1 MVCKRINRANG
12 LNAIGSILQAAN
24 NTPVIKDL
32 VLIGGGHS
40 HVAVLKKFGM
50 KPLPGL
56 QITLITR
63 DVHTPYSGMLPGFIA
78 GHYSY
83 DESHIDLRPLAKFCG
98 ARLIHAPATFLQLE
112 DKQVICGERPAIRY
126 DILSINTGS
135 TPSHIEVPGS
145 REHTLAVKPI
155 NEFLQGW
162 EMLMQDVLE
171 HKGDFKIVVV
181 GAGAGGVEVSLA
193 TQFHLQNLL
202 KDNLISSEKLSFDL
216 IAGNGPVL
224 ATHNNS
230 IQVRFR
236 RVLKERE
243 ITIHNDSKA
252 KRVNSNTIELENG
265 ETLHADAII
274 WATHASAPSWYKE
287 SGLAVDERGFIKV
300 NDSLQSTSHV
310 DVFAAGDIATVVD
323 YPRPKSGVFAVR
335 QGPPLY
341 KNIRRALIEKPLKKH
356 VPQISFLSLISTG
369 DKCAIGSRGIF
380 TFEGAWIWKL
390 KDYIDRQFMRKYQQ
404 LPEMNEEP
412 ESLDSELVDKDTLK
426 EISAIAMRCGGC
438 GAKVGSNV
446 LSRVVN
452 QLKTVTRNDVVLGLD
467 APDDAAV
474 LQVPAGKVQVQSV
487 DYFRSFIDDPYV
499 FGQIAANHSLGD
511 VFAMGAEA
519 QAAMA
524 IATVPYGKEQVVE
537 QQLQQMMQGALDVL
551 NQHNAALIGG
561 HSSEGAELSFGLSVT
576 GLIEKEKILAK
587 SGMQAGDVIILTK
600 PIGTGTLFAA
610 DMRGKAK
617 GRWITQ
623 AIDSMVHSNHAAA
636 QCFNKYDV
644 HACTDVTGFGVLGHL
659 VEMLR
664 VGQVDI
670 SIDIDSIP
678 ILKGAIESMQL
689 GIFSS
694 LQPSN
699 VRLRRAIKN
708 QEAAVEHTFYPLLF
722 DPQTAGGLLASVPG
736 QFKDSCVSELQDLGY
751 EHASIIGTV
760 QKQGD
765 SLESIFINL

>member
-1 MVCKRINRANG
+1 MQVAK
-12 LNAIGSILQAAN
+12 

-50 KPLPGL
+50 NPISGL

-63 DVHTPYSGMLPGFIA
+63 DVHTPYSGMLPGYIA
-78 GHYSY
+78 GHHSY
-83 DESHIDLRPLAKFCG
+83 DESHIDLRPLAKFAG
-98 ARLIHAPATFLQLE
+98 ARLIHVPATFLEL
-112 DKQVICGERPAIRY
+112 DNKQVICGDRPPIAY
-126 DILSINTGS
+126 DVLSINTGS
-135 TPSHIEVPGS
+135 TPSHIEVPGAQQ
-145 REHTLAVKPI
+145 HALAVKPI

-162 EMLMQDVLE
+162 DALMLNVLK
-171 HKGDFKIVVV
+171 HKGEFKVAVV
-181 GAGAGGVEVSLA
+181 GVGAGGVEVALA
-193 TQFHLQNLL
+193 TQFHLQQLLRENSLTAENLR
-202 KDNLISSEKLSFDL
+202 FDL
-216 IAGNGPVL
+216 VTGNGSILP
-224 ATHNNS
+224 THNAS
-230 IQVRFR
+230 VQHRFR
-236 RVLKERE
+236 RVLSERGV
-243 ITIHNDSKA
+243 TLQKGSKA
-252 KRVNSNTIELENG
+252 KRVNENAIELDNG
-265 ETLHADAII
+265 ETLQADAII
-274 WATHASAPSWYKE
+274 WATHASAPAWYKE
-287 SGLAVDERGFIKV
+287 SGLAVDNRGFIKI
-300 NDSLQSTSHV
+300 DSSLQSVSHK
-310 DVFAAGDIATVVD
+310 DVFAAGDIATVTN

-341 KNIRRALIEKPLKKH
+341 KNIRRALTNKSLKKH

-390 KDYIDRQFMRKYQQ
+390 KDYIDREFMRKYNE
-404 LPEMNEEP
+404 LPEMEHDKDP
-412 ESLDSELVDKDTLK
+412 IHSELASADALK

-452 QLKTVTRNDVVLGLD
+452 QLTTVKRDDVILGLD

-474 LQVPAGKVQVQSV
+474 LEVPPGKVQVQSV
-487 DYFRSFIDDPYV
+487 DYFRSFVDDPYV

-524 IATVPYGKEQVVE
+524 IATVPYGKEKVVE
-537 QQLQQMMQGALDVL
+537 QQLHQMMDGALQVL

-576 GLIEKEKILAK
+576 GLIEKQKLLAK
-587 SGMQAGDVIILTK
+587 GGMQVGDVIIITK
-600 PIGTGTLFAA
+600 PVGTGTLFAA
-610 DMRGKAK
+610 DMRGKSK

-623 AIDSMVHSNHAAA
+623 AIESMIHSNHAAA
-636 QCFNKYDV
+636 QCLYNYDV
-644 HACTDVTGFGVLGHL
+644 HSCTDVTGFGVLGHL
-659 VEMLR
+659 VEMVR
-664 VGQVDI
+664 AGQVDI
-670 SIDIDSIP
+670 SIDINNLPVLD
-678 ILKGAIESMQL
+678 GALETMQL

-708 QEAAVEHTFYPLLF
+708 QDVAIKHELYPLLF
-722 DPQTAGGLLASVPG
+722 DPQTAGGLLATIPK
-736 QFKDSCVSELQDLGY
+736 QHKDACVAELHQLGY
-751 EHASIIGTV
+751 QHTCVLGEVV
-760 QKQGD
+760 QLSD
-765 SLESIFINL
+765 AIESVMINL

>member
-1 MVCKRINRANG
+1 M
-12 LNAIGSILQAAN
+12 QAVK

-50 KPLPGL
+50 NPIEGL

-63 DVHTPYSGMLPGFIA
+63 DVHTPYSGMLPGYIA

-83 DESHIDLRPLAKFCG
+83 DESHIDLRPLARFAG
-98 ARLIHAPATFLQLE
+98 ARLIHTSATFLKPEEKL
-112 DKQVICGERPAIRY
+112 VLCGDRPAINY
-126 DILSINTGS
+126 DVLSINTGS

-145 REHTLAVKPI
+145 KQHALAVKPI
-155 NEFLQGW
+155 NEFLLGW
-162 EMLMQDVLE
+162 DELMNNALGN
-171 HKGDFKIVVV
+171 KGEFKVVVV
-181 GAGAGGVEVSLA
+181 GSGAGGVEVALA
-193 TQFHLQNLL
+193 TQFHLQQLL
-202 KDNLISSEKLSFDL
+202 KQHGLSAELLKFEL
-216 IAGNGPVL
+216 IAGSGPIL
-224 ATHNNS
+224 ATHNAS
-230 IQVRFR
+230 IQSRFR
-236 RVLKERE
+236 RVLSERKV
-243 ITIHNDSKA
+243 TIHKGNKA
-252 KRVNSNTIELENG
+252 TRVDEGKIELDSG
-265 ETLHADAII
+265 EIVSADAII
-274 WATHASAPSWYKE
+274 WATHASAPTWYKE
-287 SGLAVDERGFIKV
+287 SGLAVDDKGFVLV
-300 NDSLQSTSHV
+300 NDSLQSVSHK
-310 DVFAAGDIATVVD
+310 DIFAAGDIATVTN

-341 KNIRRALIEKPLKKH
+341 KNIRRALINRTLKKH

-380 TFEGAWIWKL
+380 TFEGAWVWRL
-390 KDYIDRQFMRKYQQ
+390 KDYIDREFMRKYNE
-404 LPEMNEEP
+404 LPEMENSKNP
-412 ESLDSELVDKDTLK
+412 IYSELANPDDLKD
-426 EISAIAMRCGGC
+426 ISAIAMRCGGC

-452 QLKTVTRNDVVLGLD
+452 QLTTVKRDDVILGLD

-474 LQVPAGKVQVQSV
+474 LEVPSGKVQVQSV

-511 VFAMGAEA
+511 IFAMGAEA

-524 IATVPYGKEQVVE
+524 IATVPYGKERVVE
-537 QQLQQMMQGALDVL
+537 QQLHQMMDGALQVL

-576 GLIEKEKILAK
+576 GLIEKQKLLAK
-587 SGMQAGDVIILTK
+587 GGMQVGDVIIITK
-600 PIGTGTLFAA
+600 PVGTGTLFAA

-623 AIDSMVHSNHAAA
+623 AIESMILSNHAAA
-636 QCFNKYDV
+636 QCLYKYDV

-659 VEMLR
+659 VEMVR
-664 VGQVDI
+664 AGQVDI
-670 SIDIDSIP
+670 SLDINSLP
-678 ILKGAIESMQL
+678 ILNGALESMQL

-708 QEAAVEHTFYPLLF
+708 QQEAVKHPLYPLLF
-722 DPQTAGGLLASVPG
+722 DPQTAGGLLATIPAHH
-736 QFKDSCVSELQDLGY
+736 KDACIAELHKLGY
-751 EHASIIGTV
+751 KDTCLIGKVELPTDTV
-760 QKQGD
+760 
-765 SLESIFINL
+765 ESISINV

>member
-1 MVCKRINRANG
+1 LRRRF
-12 LNAIGSILQAAN
+12 ILQAAK

-50 KPLPGL
+50 NPVEGL

-63 DVHTPYSGMLPGFIA
+63 DVHTPYSGMLPGYIA

-83 DESHIDLRPLAKFCG
+83 DESHIDLRPLARFAG
-98 ARLIHAPATFLQLE
+98 ARLIHASATALKPEEKLI
-112 DKQVICGERPAIRY
+112 ICGDRPAINY
-126 DILSINTGS
+126 DVLSINTGS

-145 REHTLAVKPI
+145 KQHALAVKPI
-155 NEFLQGW
+155 NEFLVGW
-162 EMLMQDVLE
+162 NELMQNALVN
-171 HKGDFKIVVV
+171 KGEFKVVVV
-181 GAGAGGVEVSLA
+181 GSGAGGVEVALA
-193 TQFHLQNLL
+193 TQFHLQQLL
-202 KDNLISSEKLSFDL
+202 AQNNHSTESLKFEL
-216 IAGNGPVL
+216 IAGSGPVL
-224 ATHNNS
+224 ASHNTS
-230 IQVRFR
+230 IQKRFR
-236 RVLKERE
+236 RVLSERN
-243 ITIHNDSKA
+243 ITIHKGNKA
-252 KRVNSNTIELENG
+252 KRVDENKIELDSG
-265 ETLHADAII
+265 ELLSADAII
-274 WATHASAPSWYKE
+274 WATHASAPSWYKQ
-287 SGLAVDERGFIKV
+287 SGLAVDDKGFILI
-300 NDSLQSTSHV
+300 NEFIQSVSHK
-310 DVFAAGDIATVVD
+310 DVFAAGDIATVTN

-341 KNIRRALIEKPLKKH
+341 ENIRRALTNKTLKKH
-356 VPQISFLSLISTG
+356 IPQISFLSLISTG

-380 TFEGAWIWKL
+380 TFEGAWVWKL
-390 KDYIDRQFMRKYQQ
+390 KDYIDREFMHRYNQ
-404 LPEMNEEP
+404 LPEMKSDQAAVN
-412 ESLDSELVDKDTLK
+412 SELANPDELKD
-426 EISAIAMRCGGC
+426 ISAIAMRCGGC

-452 QLKTVTRNDVVLGLD
+452 QLTTVKREDVILGLD

-474 LQVPAGKVQVQSV
+474 LEVPAGKVQVQSV

-511 VFAMGAEA
+511 IFAMGAEA

-524 IATVPYGKEQVVE
+524 IATVPYGKERVVE
-537 QQLQQMMQGALDVL
+537 QQLHQMMDGALQVL

-576 GLIEKEKILAK
+576 GLIEKQKILAK
-587 SGMQAGDVIILTK
+587 GGMQVGDVIIITK
-600 PIGTGTLFAA
+600 PVGTGALFAA

-623 AIDSMVHSNHAAA
+623 AIESMIFSNHAAA
-636 QCFNKYDV
+636 QCLYKYDV

-659 VEMLR
+659 VEMVR
-664 VGQVDI
+664 AGQVDI
-670 SIDIDSIP
+670 SIDLNSLP
-678 ILKGAIESMQL
+678 ILEGALESMQQ

-708 QEAAVEHTFYPLLF
+708 QQAVAEHALYPLLF
-722 DPQTAGGLLASVPG
+722 DPQTAGGLLATIPAHH
-736 QFKDSCVSELQDLGY
+736 KDACIAELHNLGY
-751 EHASIIGTV
+751 QDTCVMGKVEPSTDAV
-760 QKQGD
+760 
-765 SLESIFINL
+765 ESITINV

>member
-1 MVCKRINRANG
+1 MQSG
-12 LNAIGSILQAAN
+12 LNASGYILQSN
-24 NTPVIKDL
+24 KNTPIIKEL

-50 KPLPGL
+50 NPMPGL

-63 DVHTPYSGMLPGFIA
+63 DVHTPYSGMLPGYIA

-98 ARLIHAPATFLQLE
+98 ARLIHVPATFLELE
-112 DKQVICGERPAIRY
+112 NKQVICGDRPPIYY
-126 DILSINTGS
+126 DVLSINTGS

-145 REHTLAVKPI
+145 KEHALAVKPI
-155 NEFLQGW
+155 NLFLQGW
-162 EMLMQDVLE
+162 EVLMQKVISY
-171 HKGDFKIVVV
+171 KGNFNVTVV
-181 GAGAGGVEVSLA
+181 GAGAGGVEVALA
-193 TQFHLQNLL
+193 TQFHLQKLL
-202 KDNLISSEKLSFDL
+202 RDKSLSRDNLKFNL
-216 IAGNGPVL
+216 ITGNGPIL
-224 ATHNNS
+224 PTHNAS
-230 IQVRFR
+230 VQRRFHG
-236 RVLKERE
+236 VLTERD
-243 ITIHNDSKA
+243 ITIHKGTKA
-252 KRVNSNTIELENG
+252 TQVNEDKVELDNG
-265 ETLHADAII
+265 EAIQSDAII
-274 WATHASAPSWYKE
+274 WATHASAPTWYKE
-287 SGLAVDERGFIKV
+287 SGLAVDERGFIRV
-300 NDSLQSTSHV
+300 NDSLRSVSHE

-341 KNIRRALIEKPLKKH
+341 KNIKRALTNKPLKRH

-369 DKCAIGSRGIF
+369 NKYAIASRGSF
-380 TFEGAWIWKL
+380 AWEGAWLWKL
-390 KDYIDRQFMRKYQQ
+390 KDYIDREFMHKYNE
-404 LPEMNEEP
+404 LPEMLEKEEP
-412 ESLDSELVDKDTLK
+412 LQSELAHADMLK

-452 QLKTVTRNDVVLGLD
+452 QLITSKRDDVILGLD
-467 APDDAAV
+467 SPDDAAV
-474 LQVPAGKVQVQSV
+474 LEVPPGKVQVQSV

-524 IATVPYGKEQVVE
+524 IATVPYGKEKVVE
-537 QQLQQMMQGALDVL
+537 QQLYQMMQGALQVL
-551 NQHNAALIGG
+551 NQHNAALVGG

-576 GLIEKEKILAK
+576 GLIEKDKVLAK
-587 SGMQAGDVIILTK
+587 GGMQEGDAIIITK
-600 PIGTGTLFAA
+600 PVGTGTLFAA

-623 AIDSMVHSNHAAA
+623 AVNSMIHSNHAAA
-636 QCFNKYDV
+636 QCLYQYEV

-659 VEMLR
+659 VEMVR
-664 VGQVDI
+664 AGNVDI
-670 SIDIDSIP
+670 SIDINKLP
-678 ILKGAIESMQL
+678 ILDGALKTIQL

-699 VRLRRAIKN
+699 VRLRHAIKN
-708 QEAAVEHTFYPLLF
+708 QDIAISHEVYPLLF
-722 DPQTAGGLLASVPG
+722 DPQTAGGLLAAIPDRY
-736 QFKDSCVSELQDLGY
+736 KDACINKLHKLGY
-751 EHASIIGTV
+751 LNACVLGKVKAQSDEI
-760 QKQGD
+760 
-765 SLESIFINL
+765 ESITIDV

>member
-1 MVCKRINRANG
+1 M
-12 LNAIGSILQAAN
+12 QATK

-50 KPLPGL
+50 HPLTGL

-63 DVHTPYSGMLPGFIA
+63 DVHTPYSGMLPGYIA

-112 DKQVICGERPAIRY
+112 DKQVICGDRPPIRY
-126 DILSINTGS
+126 DVLSINTGS

-145 REHTLAVKPI
+145 REHALAVKPI

-162 EMLMQDVLE
+162 DALMEDALKR
-171 HKGDFKIVVV
+171 KGDYKIVVV
-181 GAGAGGVEVSLA
+181 GAGAGGVEVALA
-193 TQFHLQNLL
+193 TQFHLQNFLQENSFTD
-202 KDNLISSEKLSFDL
+202 KKLRFDL
-216 IAGNGPVL
+216 ISGTGPIL
-224 ATHNNS
+224 TTHNAS
-230 IQVRFR
+230 IQKRFR
-236 RVLKERE
+236 RVLGERE
-243 ITIHNDSKA
+243 ITVHKGSKA
-252 KRVNSNTIELENG
+252 KRVNANTIELENG
-265 ETLHADAII
+265 NTLQADAII

-287 SGLAVDERGFIKV
+287 SGLAVDERGFIAV
-300 NDSLQSTSHV
+300 NDSLQSVSHA
-310 DVFAAGDIATVVD
+310 DVFAAGDIATVTN

-341 KNIRRALIEKPLKKH
+341 KNIRRALTNKPIKKH

-369 DKCAIGSRGIF
+369 DKCAIGSRGMF

-390 KDYIDRQFMRKYQQ
+390 KDYIDREFMRKYQQ
-404 LPEMNEEP
+404 LPEMEDKQETIN
-412 ESLDSELVDKDTLK
+412 SELVNKDSLK
-426 EISAIAMRCGGC
+426 EISAMAMRCGGC

-452 QLKTVTRNDVVLGLD
+452 QLTTVKRDDVLLGLD

-474 LQVPAGKVQVQSV
+474 LQVPPGYVQVQSV

-524 IATVPYGKEQVVE
+524 IATVPYGKEEVVE
-537 QQLQQMMQGALDVL
+537 QQLQQMMQGALQVL

-587 SGMQAGDVIILTK
+587 RGMQEGDVIVLTK

-617 GRWITQ
+617 GRWVTA
-623 AIDSMVHSNHAAA
+623 AIDSMIQSNHAAA
-636 QCFNKYDV
+636 QCLHKHDV

-664 VGQVDI
+664 EGGVDI
-670 SIDIDSIP
+670 TININVLP
-678 ILKGAIESMQL
+678 ILKGAVESMQQ

-708 QEAAVEHTFYPLLF
+708 QKAAVQHAYYPLLF
-722 DPQTAGGLLASVPG
+722 DPQTAGGMLASVPKHNE
-736 QFKDSCVSELQDLGY
+736 QACISDLRDLGY
-751 EHASIIGTV
+751 LESCVIGYV
-760 QKQGD
+760 EKQSS
-765 SLESIFINL
+765 SLEGIYINLDDPK